1 MTGVANGGSPRLP
14 RRSLL
19 ALAALATL
27 PAAGCTRR
35 SEYTGDTQPTNNP
48 VRLSPSAPADP
59 SSASAAANGKDAAKK
74 SGLSGGAVKYVP
86 GKARLGSYLDL
97 GGMSLTQA
105 LALRRKQLGRDQDIV
120 HVFYKWTDTLPSAR
134 PDIGDQSILMI
145 SWEGTFYSAITGGS
159 SDKLIAAAA
168 RQLAAHAKP
177 TLLRWGWEMNGNWF
191 DWDGTHNG
199 RKTAGYAKSWQRM
212 RKIFHEEGAD
222 NVAWVWSPNWNSGP
236 NVSWNQYEHYYP
248 GDAYVDWVGVS
259 AYPFNKQSPTTLFQR
274 ICAEYGARKPI
285 MLTETASIDNGGT
298 TKRDWINTFA
308 AYMKAQPAIGAVVWF
323 DTDTQPGTSENFRI
337 DTSSSVLAAYKA
349 MADSERFSA
358 V

>member
-1 MTGVANGGSPRLP
+1 MTGVANGGPRLP

-19 ALAALATL
+19 ALAALAAL

-35 SEYTGDTQPTNNP
+35 SEYGGGTRPAADPFSVAPNASGGAP
-48 VRLSPSAPADP
+48 SSSAPNGT
-59 SSASAAANGKDAAKK
+59 AAGKKGAT
-74 SGLSGGAVKYVP
+74 GSGGAVGYVP
-86 GKARLGSYLDL
+86 GKVRLGSYLDL
-97 GGMSLTQA
+97 GGMTLPQA
-105 LALRRKQLGRDQDIV
+105 LALRRKQLGREQDIV
-120 HVFYKWTDTLPSAR
+120 HVFYKWTDTLPSSR

-145 SWEGTFYSAITGGS
+145 SWEGTFYKDITGGS

-199 RKTAGYAKSWQRM
+199 KTTSGYAKSWQRM

-222 NVAWVWSPNWNSGP
+222 NV
-236 NVSWNQYEHYYP
+236 
-248 GDAYVDWVGVS
+248 S
-259 AYPFNKQSPTTLFQR
+259 AYPFNKQTPTTLFHR
-274 ICAEYGARKPI
+274 ICEEYGARKPI

-298 TKRDWINTFA
+298 TKRDWINAFA
-308 AYMKAQPAIGAVVWF
+308 AYMKAQPAIGGVVWF

-337 DTSSSVLAAYKA
+337 DSTSSVLAAYKA
-349 MADSERFSA
+349 MADSSRFG
-358 V
+358 VV

>member
-1 MTGVANGGSPRLP
+1 MTGAANGGPRLP

-19 ALAALATL
+19 ALSALAAL

-35 SEYTGDTQPTNNP
+35 SEYTGGTLPTAP
-48 VRLSPSAPADP
+48 SVSLDPAGGTAPSPSPSAAH
-59 SSASAAANGKDAAKK
+59 GRDAAKR
-74 SGLSGGAVKYVP
+74 SALSGGAVKYVP
-86 GKARLGSYLDL
+86 GKVLLGSYLDL
-97 GGMSLTQA
+97 GGMSLPQA
-105 LALRRKQLGRDQDIV
+105 LALRQKQLGRKQDIV
-120 HVFYKWTDTLPSAR
+120 HVFYKWTDAMPQTR
-134 PDIGDQSILMI
+134 PDIPDESTLMI

-168 RQLAAHAKP
+168 RQLAKHEKP

-212 RKIFHEEGAD
+212 RRIFHDEGAD

-259 AYPFNKQSPTTLFQR
+259 AYPFNKQTPQTLFQR
-274 ICAEYGARKPI
+274 ICTEYGARKPI
-285 MLTETASIDNGGT
+285 MLAETASVDNGGN
-298 TKRDWINTFA
+298 TKRDWINAFA
-308 AYMKAQPAIGAVVWF
+308 AYLKAQPAIGSVVWF

-337 DTSSSVLAAYKA
+337 DSNSSVLAAYKA
-349 MADSERFSA
+349 MADSEHFSA
-358 V
+358 